1 MALAA
6 ALGVGRFVYTPALG
20 SMTAQDAIGPETGA
34 LLASANFLG
43 YLTGSLIMMVG
54 NRLQRPWP
62 FRTAVL
68 LLALSMVLMT
78 LPATPVWFFARI
90 LAGIASAIIFISAAQ
105 AVATRRDEGIDPGV
119 VYAGLGAGLAYT
131 GFVGGFVHDLAW
143 QTQWWMA
150 FAFLVLALIVTW
162 RVNPE
167 PRSPLRA
174 VSVDASEND
183 GKPQAD
189 AHPAPV
195 PIVPRPRASWWLL
208 LSSYGIVGAG
218 YIILG
223 TFLVVQAEEEIGGG
237 IGSWFWVVTGL
248 VAMPSTVIW
257 RTFADR
263 TSPALAYTGTLLLQ
277 VVAGL
282 LPVLI
287 GGIVATALSAAL
299 YGFTFIPAVMLAT
312 SMIQLGVKGATAK
325 LTVWNGAGQLIGPL
339 LVLPIVGSGYSDAF
353 LVSAGLNTISMLCAF
368 ALVLTLRL
376 PRRGARA

>member
-43 YLTGSLIMMVG
+43 YLTGSLIMMAG

-68 LLALSMVLMT
+68 LLALSMVFMT
-78 LPATPVWFFARI
+78 MPSTLIWFLARI
-90 LAGIASAIIFISAAQ
+90 LAGLASAIIFISAAQ
-105 AVATRRDEGIDPGV
+105 AVATRRDEGIDPGIA
-119 VYAGLGAGLAYT
+119 YAGLGAGLAYT
-131 GFVGGFVHDLAW
+131 GFVGGFIHDLAW

-150 FAFLVLALIVTW
+150 FGFLLLALLVTW
-162 RVNPE
+162 RFNPE

-174 VSVDASEND
+174 VSDNGE
-183 GKPQAD
+183 
-189 AHPAPV
+189 V
-195 PIVPRPRASWWLL
+195 PSTGTTPYPPPVPRPGASWWLL
-208 LSSYGIVGAG
+208 LSSYGLVGAG

-223 TFLVVQAEEEIGGG
+223 TFLVVQAEEELGGG
-237 IGSWFWVVTGL
+237 IGSWFWVVTGV

-257 RTFADR
+257 RKIADR
-263 TSPALAYTGTLLLQ
+263 TTPAIAYTGTLLLQ

-282 LPVLI
+282 LPVLV
-287 GGIVATALSAAL
+287 GGIVATAFSAAL

-312 SMIQLGVKGATAK
+312 GMIQLGVKGATAK

-339 LVLPIVGSGYSDAF
+339 LVLPIVGSGYSEAF
-353 LVSAGLNTISMLCAF
+353 LVSAGINTLSMLCAA
-368 ALVLTLRL
+368 ALVLTLRA
-376 PRRGARA
+376 PGRGASK